1 MLTLITATLNASR
14 YIEQAFASVSDP
26 RAVHH
31 IVVDGGSTDKTVEIC
46 ERFPWIET
54 VVVPGCSIYDAWNI
68 GVERA
73 RGEWVMLL
81 NADDELAEGTAD
93 IVAAAFIDHPKA
105 DIVAGRAVVISRNA
119 PDKPPRVLVA
129 APGGRLDAEQLA
141 LGVPAINAMAFHRR
155 VFERHGLF
163 DPTYRIAGD
172 RAFLLQ
178 LALRSP
184 PTIIAPVNAVLYRY
198 YAHQGSLT
206 LSSGLNQR
214 LRIARDHLL
223 LTGHLLAD
231 RPSRET
237 ARLLRYWRRREAA
250 VATMRCA
257 AAGQPAAALH
267 FAAQLFA
274 RPRPKSDAADGAVS
288 RG

>member
-14 YIEQAFASVSDP
+14 YIERAFASVPDP
-26 RAVHH
+26 SAVHH

-46 ERFPWIET
+46 ERFPSIET

-68 GVERA
+68 GIERA
-73 RGEWVMLL
+73 RGDCIMLL
-81 NADDELAEGTAD
+81 NADDELAEGATD
-93 IVAAAFIDHPKA
+93 LVATVCADHPEA
-105 DIVAGRAVVISRNA
+105 DIVAGRAVVISRDA
-119 PDKPPRVLVA
+119 PDTPARVLVA
-129 APGGRLDAEQLA
+129 APGGQLDAEQLA
-141 LGVPAINAMAFHRR
+141 LGVPAINAMAFRR
-155 VFERHGLF
+155 RLFDRHGLF

-184 PTIIAPVNAVLYRY
+184 PTIVASVDAVLYRY

-223 LTGHLLAD
+223 LTGHLLAE

-257 AAGQPAAALH
+257 AAGQPGAALH

-274 RPRPKSDAADGAVS
+274 RPRPRSGGPVIAVN